1 VANPKRE
8 PLADQQDPRMA
19 RSVQPMARIPKPRI
33 MQRAKRRSIVRFQ
46 AFTVTE
52 LEKQQGDDA
61 YREFLRRD
69 GMSLGLYRLAAG
81 KTDRQHPHATDEVY
95 LVISG
100 RALLKVEDRSIEVST
115 GSVVSVDHGADH
127 HFTDITEDLTLLVV
141 FAPPTT
147 PET

>member
-1 VANPKRE
+1 
-8 PLADQQDPRMA
+8 M
-19 RSVQPMARIPKPRI
+19 
-33 MQRAKRRSIVRFQ
+33 RFQ
-46 AFTVTE
+46 AFTLTE

-61 YREFLRRD
+61 YREFLRRA
-69 GMSLGLYRLAAG
+69 GMSLGLYRLPAG
-81 KTDRQHPHATDEVY
+81 ETDRQHPHATDEVY

-100 RALLKVEDRSIEVST
+100 RAMLQVEDRNIEVST

-147 PET
+147 PEA

>member
-1 VANPKRE
+1 
-8 PLADQQDPRMA
+8 M
-19 RSVQPMARIPKPRI
+19 
-33 MQRAKRRSIVRFQ
+33 RFQ
-46 AFTVTE
+46 AFTLTE
-52 LEKQQGDDA
+52 LQKAQGDDA
-61 YREFLRRD
+61 YREFLRRA

-100 RALLKVEDRSIEVST
+100 RAMLQVEDRSIEVST
-115 GSVVSVDHGADH
+115 GSVVSVDHGVDH

-147 PET
+147 PEAQPSASRDVAAGVGCRLGLDAAGNVNVSRG